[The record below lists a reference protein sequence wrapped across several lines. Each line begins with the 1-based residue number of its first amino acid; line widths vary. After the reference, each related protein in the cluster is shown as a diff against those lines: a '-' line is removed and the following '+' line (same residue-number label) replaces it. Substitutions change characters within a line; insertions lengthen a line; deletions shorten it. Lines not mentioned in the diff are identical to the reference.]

1 MASLIH
7 PFYNSYTGSIWIG
20 GYNIRDVTQASLGSQ
35 IAMVLQEPYLFSES
49 IFSNI
54 RYSKTTASRE
64 DVERAAKTVGADEF
78 ISRLPNGYD
87 TILEERGAN
96 LSLGQRQLLAFAR
109 ALVAD
114 TPILILDEA
123 TASID
128 SNSEQL
134 LQNALNK
141 LLRDRTAIVIA
152 HRLATI
158 RQADQIIVMQ
168 EGRIV
173 EKGTHEELLK
183 SGGLFARLHSLNYV
197 SFDDI
202 PEVLVQRL
210 ALPTFLRQ

>member
-1 MASLIH
+1 
-7 PFYNSYTGSIWIG
+7 
-20 GYNIRDVTQASLGSQ
+20 
-35 IAMVLQEPYLFSES
+35 MVLQEPYLFSES

-54 RYSKTTASRE
+54 RYNKTTASRE

-87 TILEERGAN
+87 TILEERGTN

-141 LLRDRTAIVIA
+141 LLRDRTSIVIA

-183 SGGLFARLHSLNYV
+183 SGGLFARLHSLNYA

-210 ALPTFLRQ
+210 FKG

>member
-1 MASLIH
+1 M
-7 PFYNSYTGSIWIG
+7 
-20 GYNIRDVTQASLGSQ
+20 
-35 IAMVLQEPYLFSES
+35 
-49 IFSNI
+49 
-54 RYSKTTASRE
+54 
-64 DVERAAKTVGADEF
+64 
-78 ISRLPNGYD
+78 
-87 TILEERGAN
+87 
-96 LSLGQRQLLAFAR
+96 
-109 ALVAD
+109 AD

-183 SGGLFARLHSLNYV
+183 SGGLFARLHSLNYA

-210 ALPTFLRQ
+210 FKG